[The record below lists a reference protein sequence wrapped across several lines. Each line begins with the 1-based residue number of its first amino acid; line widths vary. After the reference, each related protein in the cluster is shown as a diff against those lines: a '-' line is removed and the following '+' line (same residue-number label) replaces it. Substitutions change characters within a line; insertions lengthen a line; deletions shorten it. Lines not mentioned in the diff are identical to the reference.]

1 MSRAQAVVDHV
12 VARRLVDAAAVCF
25 DRDGYHGTS
34 VRQIAMDVGCSVAVL
49 YEHFRSKQ
57 ALLLELIDA
66 AYTAG
71 VIQIEATVALAGE
84 DPAGR
89 LEAAVWAQCDFH
101 MRYQRACRVAES
113 EWLHLDAG
121 DRERLARKRG
131 RAAQIVSEII
141 EQGVATGA
149 FDVLEPEATSRALLT
164 MCGAI
169 GTWYDPGGHE
179 VPRRIAN
186 TYCELAARMAGV
198 DLSRPEGPPRLAAVP
213 KRRSA

>member
-25 DRDGYHGTS
+25 DRDGYHRTS
-34 VRQIAMDVGCSVAVL
+34 VRQIAMDAGCSVAVL

-57 ALLLELIDA
+57 ALLFEFIDA
-66 AYTAG
+66 AYTAA
-71 VIQIEATVALAGE
+71 VIQIEAAVALAGD

-89 LEAAVWAQCDFH
+89 LEAAVWAQCDFQ
-101 MRYQRACRVAES
+101 MRYQRACRVAQS
-113 EWLHLDAG
+113 EWSHLDAG
-121 DRERLARKRG
+121 DRERLARKRV
-131 RAAQIVSEII
+131 RAAQIVSEIM
-141 EQGVATGA
+141 EEGAATGA
-149 FDVLEPEATSRALLT
+149 FDVLDPEATSRALLT

-198 DLSRPEGPPRLAAVP
+198 DLSRVEEPQRLAAVP